1 MLNKDF
7 YFLFITEFSKKV
19 LRQQRRTFRYCIST
33 IHLRTIIQIIGK
45 VRPSPEFLRIEQVPV
60 ICTVD
65 HACYYVLEIGHVIW
79 HVVWITSFG
88 RRERVVLRQV
98 WVLVKQFSF
107 RAIFVRLLSA
117 ILRGC
122 ATTTTTATWRGFGS
136 STRRKSVSRGLWT
149 RSEKANVLKVI
160 QTKAYF

>member
-19 LRQQRRTFRYCIST
+19 LSQQRRTFRYCIST

-79 HVVWITSFG
+79 HVVGITSFG

-107 RAIFVRLLSA
+107 RAIFVRLLMNA

-136 STRRKSVSRGLWT
+136 STRRKSVSRGL
-149 RSEKANVLKVI
+149 
-160 QTKAYF
+160 